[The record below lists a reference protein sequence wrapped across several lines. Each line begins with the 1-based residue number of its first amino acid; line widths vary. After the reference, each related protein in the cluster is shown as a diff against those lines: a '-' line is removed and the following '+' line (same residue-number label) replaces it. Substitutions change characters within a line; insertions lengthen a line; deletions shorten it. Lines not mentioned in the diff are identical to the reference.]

1 MLEALKIL
9 EVIIAILLIFFIL
22 IQSKNVSLNL
32 ATMGGGMGAIT
43 KRGAEKVLHNVTIVL
58 GVIFIINS
66 LALFVLQ

>member
-9 EVIIAILLIFFIL
+9 EVIIAILLIFMIL

-32 ATMGGGMGAIT
+32 ATMGGGMGT
-43 KRGAEKVLHNVTIVL
+43 VSKRGAEKVLHNSTVVL
-58 GVIFIINS
+58 GVLFIVNS